1 MKLTILQPYRGWASG
16 EAYWVPAGDTS
27 AEAAVR
33 GTVRVRDDLGA
44 YLLATFPASFAAYE
58 TPARRPR
65 RRKE

>member
-33 GTVRVRDDLGA
+33 GTVRVRDDIGA
-44 YLLATFPASFAAYE
+44 YLLATFPAAFVEYE
-58 TPARRPR
+58 PARRPR